1 MNDCYMTITGNLVDA
16 PVLRRTK
23 AGHPVANFRV
33 AQTPRRFDREKNAWV
48 DGDTLFVTCTA
59 WRGLAENAH
68 QSLGK
73 GQPVIVHGRYCQ
85 REYLSGETLRT
96 AYELEAMAIG
106 PDLNRGV
113 TTFEKVSRP
122 AVGMTVEVDDEGI
135 PADRTHEYLDLEQSV
150 GDAPVAE
157 VDLQTGEVRELVTA
171 S

>member
-1 MNDCYMTITGNLVDA
+1 MTITGNLVDA